1 MVIEVYIGKSLR
13 LKALEVLKGFRR
25 LIEENH
31 LENRV
36 SLSASLCVGD
46 FGQAGIPVRFGEK
59 FTDYVSAENLENV
72 FGEYVLQTVGSC

>member
-13 LKALEVLKGFRR
+13 RKALDVLKGFRR

-31 LENRV
+31 LENKV
-36 SLSASLCVGD
+36 LLSASLCVGD
-46 FGQAGIPVRFGEK
+46 FAQPGIPVRFGEK

>member
-13 LKALEVLKGFRR
+13 LKALEILKGFRR

-46 FGQAGIPVRFGEK
+46 FGQSGIPVRFGEK

>member
-13 LKALEVLKGFRR
+13 QKALDVLNGFRR

-36 SLSASLCVGD
+36 LLSASLCVGD
-46 FGQAGIPVRFGEK
+46 FGQSGIPVRFGEK

-72 FGEYVLQTVGSC
+72 FGEYVLQTVGPC